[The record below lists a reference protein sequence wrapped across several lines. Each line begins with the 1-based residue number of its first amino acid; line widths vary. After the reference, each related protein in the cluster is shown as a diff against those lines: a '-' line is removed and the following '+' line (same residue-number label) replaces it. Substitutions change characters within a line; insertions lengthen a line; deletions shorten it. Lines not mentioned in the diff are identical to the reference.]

1 MSKIKSDPR
10 LAIEPDLNNPWV
22 IEPNRVCASRKG
34 VVSTAQYY
42 ASEAGLKILKKGGN
56 AFDAAVASAFALG
69 VCEPFASGLG
79 GQTMMVVYE
88 ADTKMK
94 WVIDG
99 SSKAPY
105 GTAPGDLHKAAWLK
119 GHRATTVPSTPAVL
133 SFVLKKFGTKS
144 LRDVLEPA
152 IVLAE
157 KGYKVSPLHH
167 FLMKRERQHLRARS
181 AGRFFL
187 KNGQD
192 PYNVNALLKQ
202 LTLGRT
208 LKRLAKE
215 GIEDFYQGK
224 IADSIC
230 RDMKKNKGLIQAA
243 DLAQIPWPVMRR
255 PITTKF
261 NSIRYFTVPPPAAGR
276 TLIEILNILN
286 EFKEKDRD
294 PDTPKGSLL
303 LGESIKRANFDRLDQ
318 PFNPN
323 HYHHS
328 SKEKMTNTKW
338 AKKVSPQIQ
347 SLLESKGDTTHLS
360 VMDKQGNC
368 VALTQSIERVYG
380 SFEAAPDLGFL
391 YNNYMSAYEYENIK
405 HPYYLRPGAA
415 PWASVSPTIGFRGTK
430 PWLVI
435 GSPGSERIVSAL
447 SQVILRLA
455 HQKPY
460 DAVAAPR
467 IHCSVKNKFS
477 YEASRMRDDIARL
490 FEKRGYKLDPRD
502 AYSFY
507 LGCVQ
512 LVMRNSDGEMIGV
525 ADPRRDGSA
534 VGL

>member
-1 MSKIKSDPR
+1 MSKSKMDPR
-10 LAIEPDLNNPWV
+10 LSLERDPTNPWLIEPK
-22 IEPNRVCASRKG
+22 RVAASKKG

-42 ASEAGLKILKKGGN
+42 ASEAGLKIFKKGGN
-56 AFDAAVASAFALG
+56 AFDAAVACAFALG

-79 GQTMMVVYE
+79 GQTMMLIYE
-88 ADTKMK
+88 SKTKKK
-94 WVIDG
+94 WAVDG

-119 GHRATTVPSTPAVL
+119 GHRASTVPSTPAVL

-144 LRDVLEPA
+144 LREVLEPA
-152 IVLAE
+152 IVLAQE
-157 KGYKVSPLHH
+157 GFKISPLHY
-167 FLMKRERQHLRARS
+167 FLMRRELQHLKQRS

-187 KNGQD
+187 KNGKD
-192 PYNVNALLKQ
+192 PYNVNVRFRQPILA
-202 LTLGRT
+202 RT

-224 IADSIC
+224 IAESIC
-230 RDMKKNKGLIQAA
+230 RDMKINNGIIQAA
-243 DLAQIPWPVMRR
+243 DLAQIPWPVIRR

-261 NSIRYFTVPPPAAGR
+261 NSVRYFTVPPPGAGR

-303 LGESIKRANFDRLDQ
+303 LGESIRRANLDRLDQ

-328 SKEKMTNTKW
+328 SKERMTNTKW
-338 AKKVSPQIQ
+338 AKKISPQIQ
-347 SLLESKGDTTHLS
+347 SLFKSKGDTTHLS

-391 YNNYMSAYEYENIK
+391 YNNYMSAYEYETIK

-415 PWASVSPTIGFRGTK
+415 PWASVAPTIGFRGTK

-455 HQKPY
+455 HQNPY

-467 IHCSVKNKFS
+467 IHCSVKKKVF
-477 YEASRMRDDIARL
+477 L
-490 FEKRGYKLDPRD
+490 
-502 AYSFY
+502 
-507 LGCVQ
+507 
-512 LVMRNSDGEMIGV
+512 
-525 ADPRRDGSA
+525 
-534 VGL
+534 